1 LAYFSA
7 MLGANG
13 CLSNY
18 LDYSFATLC
27 TTNDDVV
34 IKKNFM
40 HITCYHYIELNKHQ
54 VKKNTLVFVG
64 SFIFDK
70 NVS

>member
-1 LAYFSA
+1 

-13 CLSNY
+13 CLWNY

-34 IKKNFM
+34 VRNNFM

-54 VKKNTLVFVG
+54 VFKK
-64 SFIFDK
+64 IH
-70 NVS
+70 